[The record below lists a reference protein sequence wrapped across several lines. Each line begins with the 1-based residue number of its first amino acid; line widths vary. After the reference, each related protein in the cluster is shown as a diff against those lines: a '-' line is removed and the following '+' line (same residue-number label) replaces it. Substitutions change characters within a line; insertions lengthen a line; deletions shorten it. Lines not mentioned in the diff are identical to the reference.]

1 MHFTLH
7 AAAALLIGACAP
19 AALVAPAFAQTCA
32 CSTGGSYVI
41 QADEA
46 PPPLPEYDQPP
57 LPAPGY
63 YWTPGY
69 WAWNNVDYYWV
80 PGVWV
85 EPPQPG
91 LLWTP
96 GYWGF
101 VGGVYAFRPGYW
113 GTHIGFYGGINYGFG
128 YTGRGYEGGRWQ
140 GQNFFY
146 NTAVNNIRSTQVTT
160 VYNSP
165 VVVNNVTTINR
176 VSFNGGRGG
185 VVAAPTPQESLAASE
200 PHVPPTQ
207 LQRNQIRAA
216 SIEPQQFRAANQ
228 GKPAVAAMPRPGA
241 FNGKDVVPAKA
252 AGSAQVAPQPVQNA
266 QPPEHGEQKPPPGAK
281 PPGAGQAP
289 AVQPPPAAAPKPE
302 EKPIKPEATP
312 NAPKVEEKAPAPEKP
327 IKPEAIPNAPK
338 VEEKPPAAEKPI
350 KPEATPNAPK
360 VEEKAPAAEKPV
372 KPEPAPVAAPPKPQP
387 APQAK
392 PQPAPP
398 PPAAERKPPP
408 PERKPAPQCGKPGQ
422 PACPK

>member
-1 MHFTLH
+1 MHFTLR
-7 AAAALLIGACAP
+7 AAASLLIGACAP

-32 CSTGGSYVI
+32 CSTDGSYVI

-113 GTHIGFYGGINYGFG
+113 GTHIGFYGGVNYGFG
-128 YTGRGYEGGRWQ
+128 YTGRGYQGGRWQ

-146 NTAVNNIRSTQVTT
+146 NTAVNNVRSTQVTN
-160 VYNSP
+160 VYNNP

-176 VSFNGGRGG
+176 VSYNGGQGG
-185 VVAAPTPQESLAASE
+185 IAAAPTPQESLAASE

-216 SIEPQQFRAANQ
+216 SVEPRQFRSTNQ

-241 FNGKDVVPAKA
+241 FNAKDVVPAKA
-252 AGSAQVAPQPVQNA
+252 AGSAQVAPQPGQNA
-266 QPPEHGEQKPPPGAK
+266 QPPAPGEQKLPPGAK
-281 PPGAGQAP
+281 PPAAAQAP

-302 EKPIKPEATP
+302 EKL
-312 NAPKVEEKAPAPEKP
+312 
-327 IKPEAIPNAPK
+327 
-338 VEEKPPAAEKPI
+338 PAAEKPI

-360 VEEKAPAAEKPV
+360 VEERPAAAEKPV
-372 KPEPAPVAAPPKPQP
+372 KPEPAPIVAPPKPQPAPAPAPPKPQPAPP

-398 PPAAERKPPP
+398 PPAAERRPPP
-408 PERKPAPQCGKPGQ
+408 AGKPAPGCGRPG
-422 PACPK
+422 PPPCPK

>member
-128 YTGRGYEGGRWQ
+128 YTGRGYEGGHWQ

-216 SIEPQQFRAANQ
+216 SVEPQQFRAANQ

-241 FNGKDVVPAKA
+241 FNAKDVVPAKA
-252 AGSAQVAPQPVQNA
+252 AGAAQVAPQPGQNA
-266 QPPEHGEQKPPPGAK
+266 QPPAPGEQKLPPGAK
-281 PPGAGQAP
+281 PPAAGQAPAVQPPPAAAPKPEERPPAAEKPPAAGQAP

-302 EKPIKPEATP
+302 EKP
-312 NAPKVEEKAPAPEKP
+312 
-327 IKPEAIPNAPK
+327 
-338 VEEKPPAAEKPI
+338 
-350 KPEATPNAPK
+350 
-360 VEEKAPAAEKPV
+360 PAAEKPV

-387 APQAK
+387 AP
-392 PQPAPP
+392 P

-408 PERKPAPQCGKPGQ
+408 PAIKPPPPAAERRPPAPAARPAPQCGRPGL
-422 PACPK
+422 PPCPK